1 MAINYKFRLIKN
13 KYLCRCKF
21 SHHMVIQDFI
31 KKLEE
36 EFEDI
41 KPGALQPDSNIRDHF
56 TWDSINAL
64 VFIAM
69 VNVEYD
75 VTLNADDLQRSNTI
89 KDVYDVIVSRMNHK

>member
-1 MAINYKFRLIKN
+1 
-13 KYLCRCKF
+13 
-21 SHHMVIQDFI
+21 MVIQDFI

-41 KPGALQPDSNIRDHF
+41 QPGALQPDSNIKDHF

-75 VTLNADDLQRSNTI
+75 VALNADDLQNSNTVRE
-89 KDVYDVIVSRMNHK
+89 VYDLIVSRMNNK

>member
-1 MAINYKFRLIKN
+1 
-13 KYLCRCKF
+13 
-21 SHHMVIQDFI
+21 MVIQDFI

-41 KPGALQPDSNIRDHF
+41 QPGALQPESNIKDHF

-75 VTLNADDLQRSNTI
+75 VALNADDLQNSNTVRE
-89 KDVYDVIVSRMNHK
+89 VYDLIVSRMTNK